1 MQPAALYTRKS
12 RKISLTALI
21 DVVFILLMFFM
32 LTSTFSQ
39 WKAVD
44 FHSPVTTDKPDDSQP
59 LMLILRAD
67 GSMSLTDGSLELG
80 ATQKVSP
87 YAFAAGSALILL
99 PEADTRVQLIVSRLE
114 ELKQSGMAV
123 TVGGVASPEASQ
135 GGAR

>member
-1 MQPAALYTRKS
+1 MQAAALYNRKS

-44 FHSPVTTDKPDDSQP
+44 FHSPVSTDEPVDLQP
-59 LMLILRAD
+59 LIVILRAD
-67 GSMSLTDGSLELG
+67 GSMRMAEGSLEIG
-80 ATQKVSP
+80 ATEGVSP
-87 YAFAAGSALILL
+87 DAFAADSALILL

-114 ELKQSGMAV
+114 ELKRLGVAV
-123 TVGGVASPEASQ
+123 TMGGVTMPDANE
-135 GGAR
+135 GGSR